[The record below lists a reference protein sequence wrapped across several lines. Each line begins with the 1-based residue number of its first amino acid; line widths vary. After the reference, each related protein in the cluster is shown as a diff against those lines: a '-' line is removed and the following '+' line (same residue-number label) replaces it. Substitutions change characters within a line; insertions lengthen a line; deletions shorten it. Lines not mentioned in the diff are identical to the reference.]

1 MILKSI
7 FNLVRVLALCLVTVI
22 VVAPVAGQSIEGVVR
37 MLDGTPIPGANV
49 IVVGTDI
56 GNATNA
62 DGHYLLERVPAD
74 VLVLRVSS
82 IGFFTVQQTLDLRG
96 QTRVEQDFVLEEKV
110 FESDEVVVSASRREQ
125 PALSVPVSV
134 TILSAE
140 QLERRNV
147 IGLDDALR
155 TVSGIQVLDN
165 QINIRGSS
173 GFAYNTGSRVLLML
187 DGMPL
192 LTADSD
198 GIPLEALPASEIQ
211 RLEILKGPGSAL
223 YGSGAIGGVV
233 NVVTKDYP
241 ENPTFV
247 VRSYAGSW
255 EPVRHKIWRQ
265 GWQHGDEFRPFWGVG
280 ATYAAK
286 TSARFGWW
294 ANATF
299 RRDTGYRE
307 LSGRDVFHAFA
318 KGTYRPSTAYKFDLL
333 LGLMSR
339 QQDDFIFW
347 ASARDV
353 LSPGR
358 VSFGETP
365 EPGSSPNGAPDNY
378 VNQLSLLPAFT
389 HFVSSRFYYEV
400 KGRVFG
406 SLVQPLDDQTGKPK
420 PLSEGTVGFRYGL
433 EGQAHWIPT
442 STSQIILGASRDAI
456 TTQSSFFVT
465 SDGDDLGGQPEVA
478 VFTHIEHEI
487 TNSLQWVG
495 GLRFDHYSIDAST
508 SEQRVSPKLSLAYK
522 WRPGHTF
529 RIAWGHGFRV
539 PSFAERFT
547 DNRDYLPI
555 VRNLELRP
563 ERSQSIELG
572 LRGSIPFFGGL
583 RWDASLFKNTYQGFI
598 EPRLVIAEQAFQ
610 FINLEG
616 ARILGA
622 EVQVAWESENERVRA
637 DVGYT
642 FLDSEEDLTGEDLP
656 FRARHQIVTSADVL
670 VWGGFRTGF
679 DFRYASEPQ
688 RVESDFARF
697 ITDAEIMND
706 TKVLDLRVSRQQGP
720 FEASLLVKNALE
732 YYYIER
738 PALLG
743 ATRNY
748 TLRLTYTR

>member
-1 MILKSI
+1 MKYSLLIKASRAV
-7 FNLVRVLALCLVTVI
+7 LVGLFVLVPSVF
-22 VVAPVAGQSIEGVVR
+22 GQSIEGFVR
-37 MLDGTPIPGANV
+37 TTDGSPIPGANV
-49 IVVGTDI
+49 IIIGTDI
-56 GNATNA
+56 GKATDAEGYYVLQN
-62 DGHYLLERVPAD
+62 VPAQ
-74 VLVLRVSS
+74 VLIVGASS
-82 IGFFTVQQTLDLRG
+82 VGFFAVQKTIDAR
-96 QTRVEQDFVLEEKV
+96 TESRVMLDFVLEEKV
-110 FESDEVVVSASRREQ
+110 FESDEIVVSASRREQ

-140 QLERRNV
+140 QLSRRNV

-192 LTADSD
+192 LSADSD
-198 GIPLEALPASEIQ
+198 GIPLEALPSSEIQ
-211 RLEILKGPGSAL
+211 RMEVLKGPGSAL

-233 NVVTKDYP
+233 NVITKDYP
-241 ENPTFV
+241 ETPTLT
-247 VRSYAGSW
+247 VRSFAGSW
-255 EPVRHKIWRQ
+255 EPVRHEVWRK

-280 ATYAAK
+280 ATYAK
-286 TSARFGWW
+286 KESARLGWW

-299 RRDTGYRE
+299 RRDSGYRE

-318 KGTYRPSTAYKFDLL
+318 KGTFRPRPAYKIDAL

-365 EPGSSPNGAPDNY
+365 APGSSPNGAPDNY
-378 VNQLSLLPAFT
+378 VNQISFLPAFT

-406 SLVQPLDDQTGKPK
+406 SLVQPLDDITGKRK
-420 PLSEGTVGFRYGL
+420 ALSEGTVGFRYGM
-433 EGQAHWIPT
+433 EGQAHWIPSPET
-442 STSQIILGASRDAI
+442 QVIVGASRDAI

-465 SDGDDLGGQPEVA
+465 SDGDDLGGQPEIA
-478 VFTHIEHEI
+478 TFTHVEHEI
-487 TNSLQWVG
+487 TPDLQLVG
-495 GLRFDHYSIDAST
+495 GLRFDHYSIDSAT
-508 SEQRVSPKLSLAYK
+508 SEQRLSPKLSLAYS
-522 WRPGHTF
+522 WMPGQTI
-529 RIAWGHGFRV
+529 RAAWGHGFRV

-563 ERSQSIELG
+563 EKSQSIEVG
-572 LRGSIPFFGGL
+572 IRGTAAFFGGL
-583 RWDASLFKNTYQGFI
+583 RWDASLFRNTYQGFI

-616 ARILGA
+616 ASILGA
-622 EVQVAWESENERVRA
+622 EIQFGWESSDEQIRA

-642 FLDSEEDLTGEDLP
+642 FLNSEEDATGEDLP
-656 FRARHQIVTSADVL
+656 FRARHQL
-670 VWGGFRTGF
+670 VASSDIRFWRGLRAGF

-706 TKVLDLRVSRQQGP
+706 TKVLDLRVSGGHGP
-720 FEASLLVKNALE
+720 FEVAFIVNNALE
-732 YYYIER
+732 YYYVER

-748 TLRLTYTR
+748 TFRLTYTK